1 MPNPRDDDSASRKRL
16 FEGFESSSSLSRF
29 SPRAAPSFRVVF
41 NLSSIP
47 ASDAVLLQS
56 RFE

>member
-16 FEGFESSSSLSRF
+16 FEGFETSSSLSYG
-29 SPRAAPSFRVVF
+29 SLRAAPSFHVVF
-41 NLSSIP
+41 DLSSIP